1 MRGPF
6 RPLIACLLAVLLAML
21 VTGVASAQTQR
32 SIVGPGESIQKAVN
46 AAEPGDTI

>member
-21 VTGVASAQTQR
+21 VTALPLPKPRGQSWVRGSR
-32 SIVGPGESIQKAVN
+32 SRRR
-46 AAEPGDTI
+46 